1 MSLFVSAAGIRS
13 SSSASKEFPHF
24 GDEGGGSTHIARGRR
39 AGSAHDSGVCIA
51 LMSGRGG
58 TSCKSAAA
66 IGERP
71 RRVLI
76 QAAIISFA

>member
-1 MSLFVSAAGIRS
+1 MRTTQASALPPSPLA
-13 SSSASKEFPHF
+13 ALVAK
-24 GDEGGGSTHIARGRR
+24 
-39 AGSAHDSGVCIA
+39 